1 MEYDPL
7 TFAPILKPKVWGGRR
22 LEKWGKQL
30 PPGVDIGESW
40 ELADLPSEIEGGS
53 SIVDAGTAAGT
64 PLRRLMEQDPEGILG
79 RLSDSCRDGFPLL
92 LKFLDARESLSV
104 QVHPDAH
111 FAQTHP
117 GAHLKTESWLVLEA
131 EPGAVIYKG
140 MKEGVTREAFAS
152 AIEQGSVIEHLVE
165 VPVTAG
171 DVHDLP
177 SGTCHAL
184 GGGVLVAE
192 IQTPSDTTFRVYDWD
207 RTDRELHI
215 AQALECIRFSPPD
228 PQPEPAVIESSGIR
242 TSLLSKTPFY
252 AVERIDSMEPR
263 TLPLA
268 TDDAPEVLMMI
279 DGEATLGA
287 MLIPHGRTVLLPA
300 KLAHQELQLG
310 AGSSLLRITVD
321 HDP

>member
-1 MEYDPL
+1 M
-7 TFAPILKPKVWGGRR
+7 
-22 LEKWGKQL
+22 
-30 PPGVDIGESW
+30 DIGESW
-40 ELADLPSEIEGGS
+40 ELADLPSEIKGGS

-252 AVERIDSMEPR
+252 AVERSDSMEPR

-268 TDDAPEVLMMI
+268 TDDAPEVLRMI
-279 DGEATLGA
+279 EGEATLGA

>member
-1 MEYDPL
+1 MDYTPL

-22 LEKWGKQL
+22 LEHWGKQL
-30 PPGVDIGESW
+30 PAAVNIGESW
-40 ELADLPSEIEGGS
+40 ELADLPPEIENGC
-53 SIVDAGTAAGT
+53 SIVDEGTAAGT
-64 PLRRLMEQDPEGILG
+64 SLRRLVEQDPEGILG

-104 QVHPDAH
+104 QVHPDA
-111 FAQTHP
+111 AYARANP
-117 GAHLKTESWLVLEA
+117 GAHLKTESWLGLEA

-140 MKEGVTREAFAS
+140 VREGVTREDFAS
-152 AIEQGSVIEHLVE
+152 AIREGSVIDQLVE
-165 VPVTAG
+165 VPVKAG

-192 IQTPSDTTFRVYDWD
+192 IQTPSDTTFRVFDWG

-215 AQALECIRFSPPD
+215 EQALECIRFAPPD
-228 PQPEPAVIESSGIR
+228 PTPEAVVIDSGDLR

-252 AVERIDSMEPR
+252 AVERIENDVKSTIP
-263 TLPLA
+263 TA

-279 DGEATLGA
+279 DGKASLGDTH
-287 MLIPHGRTVLLPA
+287 LPPGRTVLLPA
-300 KLAHQELQLG
+300 KLAPLELQLDE
-310 AGSSLLRITVD
+310 GSSLLRITVD
-321 HDP
+321 HDG